1 MEASGCHLPMLAS
14 IPTTRSAQPDG
25 RPREHVGASDGPVS
39 LGYMAYGVP
48 VRVETSLHLIGHLP
62 SPLIP
67 GAQPGM
73 LESGGASFQFG
84 RVRRSD
90 GEAEFQVAENG
101 ALAYCSSDAAMAVHA
116 LESRVHHYVASSTAA
131 AVFVHAGAI
140 GWRGSA
146 AVIPGRS
153 HCGKS
158 TLVAAL
164 VKAGAVYYSDEY
176 AVIGLDGRV
185 SAFPRRL
192 RLRRDVLREDAAP
205 ESGRCASA
213 LETLP
218 IRWVLNV
225 RYRANATWQPRA
237 LTPGE
242 TLLGLLENAV
252 AVRRQS
258 ELTVKTLK
266 AAIEGTLGF
275 QSERGEAAAAAE
287 EITHLLDTELE
298 KGEPYEQSEGATR

>member
-1 MEASGCHLPMLAS
+1 MTL
-14 IPTTRSAQPDG
+14 SAQQNG
-25 RPREHVGASDGPVS
+25 RPREQVGASGSPVS
-39 LGYMAYGVP
+39 LCYTAYGVP
-48 VRVETSLHLIGHLP
+48 IRVETGLDLIGYLP

-67 GAQPGM
+67 GARPGTA
-73 LESGGASFQFG
+73 EPAGVAFQFV

-90 GEAEFQVAENG
+90 GGADFQVAENG
-101 ALAYCSSDAAMAVHA
+101 AEVYSSSDAAPAVRA
-116 LESRVHHYVASSTAA
+116 LESRVHHYVASSTEA

-146 AVIPGRS
+146 AVIPGTS

-164 VKAGAVYYSDEY
+164 VHAGADYYSDEY

-192 RLRRDVLREDAAP
+192 RLRRDVPRENAAP
-205 ESGRCASA
+205 GSGRPAGA
-213 LETLP
+213 LHPLP

-225 RYRANATWQPRA
+225 RYRANAAWQPRA

-242 TLLGLLENAV
+242 TLLGLLENTV
-252 AVRRQS
+252 AVRRQP
-258 ELTVKTLK
+258 ELTVRTLK
-266 AAIEGTLGF
+266 AAIGRTLGF
-275 QSERGEAAAAAE
+275 KSERGEAAATAE
-287 EITHLLDTELE
+287 EIIHLLDAELE
-298 KGEPYEQSEGATR
+298 KEESI